1 MLCGGGWEEGRGAVC
16 RGAWHKPPLSP
27 PSLDALL
34 AHPPS
39 PARCSLTSPG
49 ADGAAGGPCRLPG
62 TRQGPLKLGP
72 GGPAGEHLRGAGGRG
87 RREIGSR
94 GAPSPPR
101 GSPLRSGRA
110 AEARRPPRPR
120 PPPPRASVLASGKWA
135 DRGARG
141 PSPGRGPGEG
151 ALWSHSNSYAVA
163 GGKLRKHN
171 QTERDKSP
179 KISGAWT
186 PPPKPLPRDRAQ
198 QVSSSSRVS
207 SKGGRLSAAQRPP
220 RSSNPGPGALGRP
233 PPKGFSSVRT
243 PAIASPAPAWP
254 GGQCR
259 TAEGPGSRFRRP
271 LGLRVRVSCAQA
283 QSVDLRL
290 CAFGDPRASGSPSPL
305 SVRPPPPPT
314 PGD

>member
-1 MLCGGGWEEGRGAVC
+1 MLCGGGWEEGRGAAC

-39 PARCSLTSPG
+39 PARCSLTSP
-49 ADGAAGGPCRLPG
+49 GAAGGPCRLPG

-120 PPPPRASVLASGKWA
+120 PPLLEPRFGRRGNGPIAAPAGRVPAAGLARALCGPIVTATQSRGKTQKTQPNGT
-135 DRGARG
+135 R
-141 PSPGRGPGEG
+141 
-151 ALWSHSNSYAVA
+151 
-163 GGKLRKHN
+163 
-171 QTERDKSP
+171 QIP
-179 KISGAWT
+179 KDFWGLDST
-186 PPPKPLPRDRAQ
+186 PKATT
-198 QVSSSSRVS
+198 
-207 SKGGRLSAAQRPP
+207 A
-220 RSSNPGPGALGRP
+220 GPGAAGVIIVPGLLEGREAQR
-233 PPKGFSSVRT
+233 GS
-243 PAIASPAPAWP
+243 AASEVFEPRP
-254 GGQCR
+254 GG
-259 TAEGPGSRFRRP
+259 
-271 LGLRVRVSCAQA
+271 
-283 QSVDLRL
+283 
-290 CAFGDPRASGSPSPL
+290 PRSPSPQGVFL
-305 SVRPPPPPT
+305 RKDARHRVTCSSLAWGTMPHSRGTGQPVSTPPWLAGEGVVCAGAVCGLKALRLRGPAGIGLPQPIERAPPPPPT